1 MELTKSFFRKRKTKI
16 FIIIF
21 SVVLLGII
29 FIYSFSKYYDKLL
42 NDYMQTNS
50 YISFVSQTDY
60 TKEILN
66 MDSVREVKKGIL
78 VSPDY
83 SYKALSKNYTV
94 DETAPQEKATT
105 DSFEDSKVY
114 WDLFL
119 LNDECTDIYLASDY
133 GYKLKE
139 GELIIFFPYNVLNDS
154 QLNTLKKLKNKHLG
168 FNTLDQNSIE
178 LKIKKV
184 IDFPTATF
192 LVSDSDY
199 NRLKNDTTIYSYRIN
214 TTDYKL
220 LNQTRKELLDLERSE
235 DFGVL
240 NRAYASDES
249 YRQQLVF
256 LVDFL
261 KIGSYI
267 GIFLILIVFIIIC
280 NDILKEERKNIY
292 VERLVGYNKLQV
304 CKSLLVNIL
313 LLLLLSVIVAMI
325 LSTITLFILN
335 ILFNMSISI
344 FDLSIFS
351 KVLFTILIIFIL
363 ELIIFSFQI
372 SKCLKQDYMKF

>member
-60 TKEILN
+60 TREILN
-66 MDSVREVKKGIL
+66 MDSVQEVKKGIL

-83 SYKALSKNYTV
+83 SYKTLSKNYTV
-94 DETAPQEKATT
+94 DETLPQEKATT

-133 GYKLKE
+133 GYKLKK
-139 GELIIFFPYNVLNDS
+139 GELIILFPYNVLNDS
-154 QLNTLKKLKNKHLG
+154 QLNTLKKLKNKQLG
-168 FNTLDQNSIE
+168 FKTLDQNSIE
-178 LKIKKV
+178 LKIQKV

-199 NRLKNDTTIYSYRIN
+199 NRLKNETTIYSYRIN
-214 TTDYKL
+214 TVDYKL
-220 LNQTRKELLDLERSE
+220 LNQTRKELLDLERNE

-267 GIFLILIVFIIIC
+267 GIFLILIVFVIIC

-292 VERLVGYNKLQV
+292 VERLVGYNKFQV
-304 CKSLLVNIL
+304 CKSLLINIL
-313 LLLLLSVIVAMI
+313 LLLLLSVIASMI
-325 LSTITLFILN
+325 LSTTTLFILN
-335 ILFNMSISI
+335 NMFNMSIAI
-344 FDLSIFS
+344 FDLSIFA

>member
-1 MELTKSFFRKRKTKI
+1 MELIKSFFRKRKTKI

-29 FIYSFSKYYDKLL
+29 FIYSFSKYYDKSL

-50 YISFVSQTDY
+50 YISFISQIDY
-60 TKEILN
+60 TKKISN
-66 MDSVREVKKGIL
+66 MKSVQEVKKGIL

-83 SYKALSKNYTV
+83 SYKTFSKNYTV
-94 DETAPQEKATT
+94 DETEPQQKATT
-105 DSFEDSKVY
+105 DFFEDSKVY

-133 GYKLKE
+133 GYKLKK
-139 GELIIFFPYNVLNDS
+139 GELIILFPYNVLNDS
-154 QLNTLKKLKNKHLG
+154 QLNTLKNLKNKQLG

-178 LKIKKV
+178 LKIKNV

-199 NRLKNDTTIYSYRIN
+199 NALKKGTIIYSYRIN

-220 LNQTRKELLDLERSE
+220 LNQTRKELLDLERNE

-256 LVDFL
+256 LVGFL
-261 KIGSYI
+261 KLGSYI
-267 GIFLILIVFIIIC
+267 GIFLILIVFVIIC

-304 CKSLLVNIL
+304 CKSLLINIL

-335 ILFNMSISI
+335 ILFNMNITT
-344 FDLSIFS
+344 FELSILS
-351 KVLFTILIIFIL
+351 KVLCTILIIFIL

-372 SKCLKQDYMKF
+372 SKCLKKDYMKF

>member
-50 YISFVSQTDY
+50 YISFVSQIDY

-66 MDSVREVKKGIL
+66 MDSVQEVKKGIL

-139 GELIIFFPYNVLNDS
+139 GALIILFPYNVLN
-154 QLNTLKKLKNKHLG
+154 
-168 FNTLDQNSIE
+168 
-178 LKIKKV
+178 
-184 IDFPTATF
+184 
-192 LVSDSDY
+192 
-199 NRLKNDTTIYSYRIN
+199 
-214 TTDYKL
+214 
-220 LNQTRKELLDLERSE
+220 
-235 DFGVL
+235 
-240 NRAYASDES
+240 
-249 YRQQLVF
+249 
-256 LVDFL
+256 
-261 KIGSYI
+261 
-267 GIFLILIVFIIIC
+267 IL
-280 NDILKEERKNIY
+280 
-292 VERLVGYNKLQV
+292 
-304 CKSLLVNIL
+304 
-313 LLLLLSVIVAMI
+313 
-325 LSTITLFILN
+325 
-335 ILFNMSISI
+335 
-344 FDLSIFS
+344 
-351 KVLFTILIIFIL
+351 
-363 ELIIFSFQI
+363 
-372 SKCLKQDYMKF
+372 

>member
-60 TKEILN
+60 TREILN
-66 MDSVREVKKGIL
+66 MDSVQEVKKGIL

-83 SYKALSKNYTV
+83 SYKTLSKNYTV
-94 DETAPQEKATT
+94 DETLPQEKATT

-133 GYKLKE
+133 GYKLKK
-139 GELIIFFPYNVLNDS
+139 GELIILFPYNVLNDS
-154 QLNTLKKLKNKHLG
+154 QLNTLKKLKNKQLG
-168 FNTLDQNSIE
+168 FKTLDQNSIE
-178 LKIKKV
+178 LKIQKV

-199 NRLKNDTTIYSYRIN
+199 NRLKNETTIYSYRIN
-214 TTDYKL
+214 TVDYKL
-220 LNQTRKELLDLERSE
+220 LNQTRKELLDLERNE

-267 GIFLILIVFIIIC
+267 GIFLILIVFVIIC

-292 VERLVGYNKLQV
+292 VERLVGYNKFQV
-304 CKSLLVNIL
+304 CKSLLINIL
-313 LLLLLSVIVAMI
+313 LLLLLSVIASMI
-325 LSTITLFILN
+325 LSTTTLFILN
-335 ILFNMSISI
+335 NMFNMSIAI
-344 FDLSIFS
+344 FDLSIFA

-372 SKCLKQDYMKF
+372 SKCLKQDYIKF

>member
-1 MELTKSFFRKRKTKI
+1 M
-16 FIIIF
+16 
-21 SVVLLGII
+21 
-29 FIYSFSKYYDKLL
+29 
-42 NDYMQTNS
+42 
-50 YISFVSQTDY
+50 
-60 TKEILN
+60 
-66 MDSVREVKKGIL
+66 
-78 VSPDY
+78 
-83 SYKALSKNYTV
+83 
-94 DETAPQEKATT
+94 
-105 DSFEDSKVY
+105 
-114 WDLFL
+114 
-119 LNDECTDIYLASDY
+119 
-133 GYKLKE
+133 
-139 GELIIFFPYNVLNDS
+139 
-154 QLNTLKKLKNKHLG
+154 
-168 FNTLDQNSIE
+168 
-178 LKIKKV
+178 
-184 IDFPTATF
+184 
-192 LVSDSDY
+192 
-199 NRLKNDTTIYSYRIN
+199 
-214 TTDYKL
+214 
-220 LNQTRKELLDLERSE
+220 LDLERSE